1 MNEKEMIRQKEKEI
15 KNKILKESPIE
26 KIGEYPFYFK
36 GKCLKLEI
44 LKLKASSELKI
55 NLKL

>member
-1 MNEKEMIRQKEKEI
+1 MNEKKIIKQKEKEI
-15 KNKILKESPIE
+15 KNKILRESPID

-36 GKCLKLEI
+36 GKWLKLEI
-44 LKLKASSELKI
+44 LKLKTSSELKI